1 MPRPNGVMNFSV
13 SNYDL
18 PSGRLAQSCFGLSK
32 QVIRANLKHSCFAQ
46 ADKINRALGHVLPG
60 RFANNMYDYP
70 QPVGHQRVKSA
81 SRPTVMLVG
90 PMPPSKGGVTTFMQN
105 LMASPLNVEFEF
117 VPFTTSRPPKKN
129 VSENWGYRAVLRGG
143 IGRIVRGALVTLWP
157 LLKFPFA
164 VIGGRI
170 DLVQIQASDYQVF
183 WEAALYAAMA
193 RILRRP
199 VLFRIGGAFDIFHGG
214 ASSIERR
221 LIAAVLR
228 LPDVVIAQS
237 VFASNYVRAAGRIG
251 EIVLLPNWM
260 HEIDSAAPPRPPAT
274 RPTCLFIIGQEA
286 RRKGT
291 EEVLGAIGQLK
302 ERGCEVDF
310 QMIAV
315 PQSLQKRIADSG
327 IAGAVRMEGPMEH
340 RQVLAWMQRCEIFL
354 LPSHGEGFPNS
365 LVEAM
370 AAGMACIATPV
381 GAVPEMAAEGGVLI
395 VPVGNAPALANAISQ
410 LVASAELRSRL
421 GVQARQ
427 TVSAHYVA
435 SAALPKLA
443 QAYRKLLFPADQ
455 MSVARH

>member
-1 MPRPNGVMNFSV
+1 
-13 SNYDL
+13 
-18 PSGRLAQSCFGLSK
+18 
-32 QVIRANLKHSCFAQ
+32 
-46 ADKINRALGHVLPG
+46 
-60 RFANNMYDYP
+60 
-70 QPVGHQRVKSA
+70 
-81 SRPTVMLVG
+81 
-90 PMPPSKGGVTTFMQN
+90 
-105 LMASPLNVEFEF
+105 
-117 VPFTTSRPPKKN
+117 
-129 VSENWGYRAVLRGG
+129 
-143 IGRIVRGALVTLWP
+143 
-157 LLKFPFA
+157 
-164 VIGGRI
+164 
-170 DLVQIQASDYQVF
+170 
-183 WEAALYAAMA
+183 
-193 RILRRP
+193 
-199 VLFRIGGAFDIFHGG
+199 
-214 ASSIERR
+214 
-221 LIAAVLR
+221 
-228 LPDVVIAQS
+228 
-237 VFASNYVRAAGRIG
+237 
-251 EIVLLPNWM
+251 
-260 HEIDSAAPPRPPAT
+260 
-274 RPTCLFIIGQEA
+274 
-286 RRKGT
+286 
-291 EEVLGAIGQLK
+291 
-302 ERGCEVDF
+302 
-310 QMIAV
+310 MIAV